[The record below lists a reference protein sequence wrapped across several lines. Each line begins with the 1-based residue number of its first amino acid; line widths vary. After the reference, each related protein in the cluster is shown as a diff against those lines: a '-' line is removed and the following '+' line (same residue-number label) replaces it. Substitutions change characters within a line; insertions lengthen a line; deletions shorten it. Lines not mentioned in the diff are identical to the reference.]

1 MTKMSKYEYL
11 RELWPKYQ
19 TASKAKKSQ
28 LLDDFCE
35 FTGYHR
41 KYALALLAA
50 PLTPPKRRTGGRKKI
65 YDHFVVDAVLFIW
78 KATNKV
84 CGERLQPFIPEMRDK
99 LLDCQELT
107 LTTEVSKK
115 LDRIS
120 LATVKRIVRT
130 EKNRSHVRIGGTTKP
145 GSLLKSQ
152 IAIRYGRWE
161 EVDPGYCETD
171 TVAHCGG
178 DVSGEFIY
186 SLDVVD
192 VCTSWSEQAA
202 IWGKGEQATTEKMD
216 AIRTRLPFP
225 LLGLD
230 PDNGSEFINWQL
242 HRYCKKHGIE
252 LTRSRP
258 YKKNDNAHVEQKN
271 YVAIRQLIGYDRL
284 AKKQQLAILNDLYAN
299 EWRTYI
305 NLFQPTRKLK
315 KSSKD
320 TTTGKTKKE
329 YYESKTPYRRLLDH
343 PKTSEA
349 QKALL
354 ESMYKEANPVKLLQ
368 IIEQKLELLQKT
380 LQ

>member
-11 RELWPKYQ
+11 RELWPTYR
-19 TASKAKKSQ
+19 KAGKTKKGQ

-41 KYALALLAA
+41 KYAMALLAA
-50 PLTPPKRRTGGRKKI
+50 PLAPPKRRSGGRKKI
-65 YDHFVVDAVLFIW
+65 YDQAVVTAVLFIW

-99 LLDCQELT
+99 LMACEELVCSPDVFAK
-107 LTTEVSKK
+107 LGRVSMG
-115 LDRIS
+115 
-120 LATVKRIVRT
+120 TVKRIVGK

-152 IAIRYGRWE
+152 IAVRYGRWD
-161 EVDPGYCETD
+161 EVDPGFCETD

-178 DVSGEFIY
+178 DVSGVFIY

-192 VCTSWSEQAA
+192 ICTGWSEQAA
-202 IWGKGEQATTEKMD
+202 IWGKGEQATTQQMD
-216 AIRTRLPFP
+216 TIRQRLPFS
-225 LLGLD
+225 LRGLD

-242 HRYCKKHGIE
+242 HRYCKKHDIE

-284 AKKQQLAILNDLYAN
+284 EQKRQLAILNDLYAN
-299 EWRTYI
+299 EWRTYL
-305 NLFQPTRKLK
+305 NLFQPTRKLR
-315 KSSKD
+315 KSVKE
-320 TTTGKTKKE
+320 TATGKTKKQ

-343 PKTSEA
+343 PKTTSE
-349 QKALL
+349 QKRVLQSL
-354 ESMYKEANPVKLLQ
+354 YNDVNPVKLLQ
-368 IIEQKLELLQKT
+368 AIEQKLELLQRT
-380 LQ
+380 LR